1 MSFPFMAA
9 ESEGTEEYSISKE
22 YQIDF
27 ATGQLTGTLVE
38 GLEAIRIWAF
48 LAINTAR
55 YRYDIYS
62 WDYGC
67 EIEDMIGQ
75 SLTQEYLDTEIP
87 RVIEECL
94 MVNPHIKSISN
105 ISIAL
110 IDDKLSGSFTINTDY
125 GEAEINV

>member
-1 MSFPFMAA
+1 MSFPFVAA
-9 ESEGTEEYSISKE
+9 ENESTEEYNIPKE

-27 ATGQLTGTLVE
+27 GTGQLTGNLVE
-38 GLEAIRIWAF
+38 GLEAIKMWAF
-48 LAINTAR
+48 LAINTTR
-55 YRYDIYS
+55 YRHDIYS

-94 MVNPHIKSISN
+94 TVNPHIKSISN

-110 IDDKLSGSFTINTDY
+110 NDDKLSGNFTINTDY